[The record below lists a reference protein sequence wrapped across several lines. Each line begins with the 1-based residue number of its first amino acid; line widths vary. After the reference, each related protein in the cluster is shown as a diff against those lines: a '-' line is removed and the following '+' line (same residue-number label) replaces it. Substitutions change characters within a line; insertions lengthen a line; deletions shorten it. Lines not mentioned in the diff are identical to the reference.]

1 MAAKNFT
8 LYNYSTTSTAT
19 LNQITFQTPAGIQHI
34 ADLSAF
40 GGYLSGASAFTGTG
54 TFPFEPAL
62 YQSDTRPE
70 NAVYAAHY
78 NTASNFFLIVDS
90 TTRIQPSWVAS
101 GNGYT
106 SGQSVL
112 AVTSGTWLQMSAAP
126 TFPPTAGQAIL
137 FSTGTIQL
145 TVDSTTGIS
154 AGFVAVG
161 NGYSIDQTV
170 VSVVSGSVLQMSAY
184 PNGTPSIGGTI
195 NFENRSPIGT
205 LAPGGSIPFSID
217 HTTSLTSIGTYTAQ
231 VNIIGNINGP
241 KTKVVRN
248 AIVLS
253 TVPVADPGNIF
264 FDPGGGGGDGPSAP
278 CSDDASVSCAAPGAG
293 GGECFTA
300 DTLINMVGST
310 TKRIDQIQIDDLVVD
325 ALTGRPN
332 KVIGIKV
339 TEYET
344 GRRLFATKSGVKP
357 FITEQHAFY
366 NDKNELCAISDEC
379 EYLAPWLGPIKIVEV
394 PKIETAQENIT
405 VYNLIFET
413 GNSHYANGVS
423 VSNMV
428 GHGGTYVLLQKG
440 YISEEDYKGY
450 IYHLENTTGLN
461 SLTQEHKAK
470 VFKIAFVL
478 TKYILENDNLR
489 SRLLAKALGW
499 TIKNRTT
506 LYPYVEKW
514 FNSRIRNW
522 IFKK

>member
-126 TFPPTAGQAIL
+126 TFSPTIGQAIL

-205 LAPGGSIPFSID
+205 LPPGGSIPFSID

-264 FDPGGGGGDGPSAP
+264 FDPGGGGGDGPSPP
-278 CSDDASVSCAAPGAG
+278 CSDDASVSCSAG
-293 GGECFTA
+293 GG
-300 DTLINMVGST
+300 G
-310 TKRIDQIQIDDLVVD
+310 
-325 ALTGRPN
+325 GGG
-332 KVIGIKV
+332 KVICTALYDLGLMDKDIY
-339 TEYET
+339 EYD
-344 GRRLFATKSGVKP
+344 
-357 FITEQHAFY
+357 QAFG
-366 NDKNELCAISDEC
+366 L
-379 EYLAPWLGPIKIVEV
+379 WLYQNNPV
-394 PKIETAQENIT
+394 A
-405 VYNLIFET
+405 
-413 GNSHYANGVS
+413 
-423 VSNMV
+423 
-428 GHGGTYVLLQKG
+428 
-440 YISEEDYKGY
+440 YKGY
-450 IYHLENTTGLN
+450 RMWADILVAYVKGQGRPLLPKLMFWKTKQQQQDMSQHIAVSVAQFVGSAFAKEIARRAGHNLPWTLRGWLTVSLGL
-461 SLTQEHKAK
+461 TVCKGIGYIFAK
-470 VFKIAFVL
+470 
-478 TKYILENDNLR
+478 TKKYKEL
-489 SRLLAKALGW
+489 SQ
-499 TIKNRTT
+499 
-506 LYPYVEKW
+506 
-514 FNSRIRNW
+514 S
-522 IFKK
+522 